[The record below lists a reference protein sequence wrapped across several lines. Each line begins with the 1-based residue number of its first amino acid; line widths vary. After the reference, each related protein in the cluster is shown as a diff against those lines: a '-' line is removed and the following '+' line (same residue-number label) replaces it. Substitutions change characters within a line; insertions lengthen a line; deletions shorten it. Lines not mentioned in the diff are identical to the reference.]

1 MRDIS
6 RKALAR
12 DAAWTLADGNCKG
25 MAARWGAWERT
36 YLAADAI
43 DDRTRALLAPGQ
55 VCCLCPIVAECADL
69 AQLSGYTGIA
79 AGIGYR
85 NGRPDTYRLRD
96 PHQTRANT
104 A

>member
-1 MRDIS
+1 MRGIS
-6 RKALAR
+6 REVLAR
-12 DAAWTLADGNCKG
+12 DAAWTLDDGNCKDLTK
-25 MAARWGAWERT
+25 RWAAWESA
-36 YLAADAI
+36 YLSAQAITDRARQLIEPAA
-43 DDRTRALLAPGQ
+43 
-55 VCCLCPIVAECADL
+55 VCALCPITTECADL

>member
-1 MRDIS
+1 VRGIS
-6 RKALAR
+6 REALAR

-36 YLAADAI
+36 YLAADAV
-43 DDRTRALLAPGQ
+43 DDRARALLAPGQ

>member
-43 DDRTRALLAPGQ
+43 DAG
-55 VCCLCPIVAECADL
+55 
-69 AQLSGYTGIA
+69 A
-79 AGIGYR
+79 AGIAIGR
-85 NGRPDTYRLRD
+85 NVWQHPQPALMLRRLHAIVHEGAD
-96 PHQTRANT
+96 AAGALSLNL
-104 A
+104 